1 MFICKD
7 GYGELNFYEICQIS
21 DSDLI
26 LMITKMQTA
35 NRIIKIHKIEG
46 FKVYCLF
53 NNGDSRV
60 IDFLHLFNTWGIRRG
75 DFEYLLMSDINE
87 FKKVKLANGTLS

>member
-60 IDFLHLFNTWGIRRG
+60 IDFTSFQYMGNQKG
-75 DFEYLLMSDINE
+75 LLPVPYN
-87 FKKVKLANGTLS
+87 VRH